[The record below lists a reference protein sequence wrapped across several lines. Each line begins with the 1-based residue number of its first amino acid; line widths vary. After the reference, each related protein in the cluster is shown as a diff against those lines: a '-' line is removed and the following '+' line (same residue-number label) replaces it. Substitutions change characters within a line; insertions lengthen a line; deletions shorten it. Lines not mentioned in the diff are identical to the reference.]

1 MNEEIQIQIIELID
15 NGATLESSPEL
26 KALVD
31 ASKEA
36 KEFYESLLVSES
48 MLEGFFGGDKAK
60 ELNARAEAFINEQL
74 EKPSNVTSINFK
86 PFIGFAVAASLAVI
100 AFTIVNSPSEIIEPV
115 EVAEVV
121 YEEPVVVIEEIIEE
135 PEPIFVSGS
144 EMETL
149 WSTASQI
156 ANDLG
161 VDKYQVMYA
170 IYEANKDFFVNN
182 DINAPRAD
190 RDYFVDLSIIE
201 TVDVSFAASEVKR
214 HIFVIVK
221 LICNKSISGT
231 LRK

>member
-15 NGATLESSPEL
+15 DGATLESSPDL
-26 KALVD
+26 KTLVD
-31 ASKEA
+31 ASEEA
-36 KEFYESLLVSES
+36 REFYESLLVSES

-60 ELNARAEAFINEQL
+60 ELNAKAEAFINQQL

-100 AFTIVNSPSEIIEPV
+100 AFTIVNSPSEIVEPV
-115 EVAEVV
+115 EVTEVV
-121 YEEPVVVIEEIIEE
+121 YEKPVAVIKEIIEE

-214 HIFVIVK
+214 HIF
-221 LICNKSISGT
+221 CHC
-231 LRK
+231 

>member
-1 MNEEIQIQIIELID
+1 MNEEIQIQIIELMD
-15 NGATLESSPEL
+15 AGATIESSPEL

-36 KEFYESLLVSES
+36 REFYESLLVSES
-48 MLEGFFGGDKAK
+48 MLEGFFGSDKAK

-100 AFTIVNSPSEIIEPV
+100 AFTIVNPPSEIIEPV
-115 EVAEVV
+115 EVTEVV

-214 HIFVIVK
+214 HIF
-221 LICNKSISGT
+221 CHC
-231 LRK
+231 

>member
-1 MNEEIQIQIIELID
+1 MNEEIQIQIIELMD
-15 NGATLESSPEL
+15 AGATIESSPEL

-36 KEFYESLLVSES
+36 REFYESLLVSES

-60 ELNARAEAFINEQL
+60 ELNTKAEAFINEQL

-100 AFTIVNSPSEIIEPV
+100 AFTIVNSPSEIVEPV
-115 EVAEVV
+115 EVVEVV
-121 YEEPVVVIEEIIEE
+121 YEEPVAVIKEIIEE

-149 WSTASQI
+149 WSTATQI

-214 HIFVIVK
+214 HIF
-221 LICNKSISGT
+221 CHC
-231 LRK
+231 

>member
-1 MNEEIQIQIIELID
+1 MKEEIQIQIIELMD
-15 NGATLESSPEL
+15 AGATLESSPEL

-36 KEFYESLLVSES
+36 REFYESLLVSES

-74 EKPSNVTSINFK
+74 EKPSYVTSINFK

-115 EVAEVV
+115 EVTEIV
-121 YEEPVVVIEEIIEE
+121 YEEPVAVVEEIIEE

-190 RDYFVDLSIIE
+190 RNYFVDLSIIE

-214 HIFVIVK
+214 HIF
-221 LICNKSISGT
+221 CHC
-231 LRK
+231 

>member
-15 NGATLESSPEL
+15 DGATLESSPDL

-74 EKPSNVTSINFK
+74 EKPSNVISINLK

-115 EVAEVV
+115 EVTEVV

-135 PEPIFVSGS
+135 PESMFVSGS
-144 EMETL
+144 EIETL

-214 HIFVIVK
+214 HIF
-221 LICNKSISGT
+221 CHC
-231 LRK
+231 

>member
-1 MNEEIQIQIIELID
+1 MNEEKQIQIIELMD
-15 NGATLESSPEL
+15 DGATLENSPEL
-26 KALVD
+26 KALID

-48 MLEGFFGGDKAK
+48 MLEGFFGGERRD
-60 ELNARAEAFINEQL
+60 ELNAKAEAFISEQL
-74 EKPSNVTSINFK
+74 EKPSNVSTINFK
-86 PFIGFAVAASLAVI
+86 PLIGFAIAASLGVI
-100 AFTIVNSPSEIIEPV
+100 AFTIVNSPSEIVEPV
-115 EVAEVV
+115 SSVQIA
-121 YEEPVVVIEEIIEE
+121 YEETEPVIEEVIEE

-214 HIFVIVK
+214 HIF
-221 LICNKSISGT
+221 CHC
-231 LRK
+231 

>member
-1 MNEEIQIQIIELID
+1 MNEEIQIQIIELMD
-15 NGATLESSPEL
+15 AGATIESSPEL

-36 KEFYESLLVSES
+36 REFYESLLVSES
-48 MLEGFFGGDKAK
+48 MLEGFFSGDKAK
-60 ELNARAEAFINEQL
+60 ELNAKAEAFINEQL

-115 EVAEVV
+115 EVTEIV
-121 YEEPVVVIEEIIEE
+121 YEEPVAVVEEIIEE

-190 RDYFVDLSIIE
+190 RNYFVDLSIIE

-214 HIFVIVK
+214 HIF
-221 LICNKSISGT
+221 CHC
-231 LRK
+231 

>member
-1 MNEEIQIQIIELID
+1 MNEEIQIQIIELMD
-15 NGATLESSPEL
+15 AGATIESSPEL

-36 KEFYESLLVSES
+36 REFYESLLVSES

-60 ELNARAEAFINEQL
+60 ELNTKAEAFINEQF
-74 EKPSNVTSINFK
+74 EKPSNVTSINLK

-100 AFTIVNSPSEIIEPV
+100 AFTIVNSPSEIVEPV
-115 EVAEVV
+115 EVVEVV
-121 YEEPVVVIEEIIEE
+121 YEETFAVIEEIIEE

-214 HIFVIVK
+214 HIF
-221 LICNKSISGT
+221 CHC
-231 LRK
+231 

>member
-1 MNEEIQIQIIELID
+1 MKEEIQIQIIELMD
-15 NGATLESSPEL
+15 TGATLESSPEL

-74 EKPSNVTSINFK
+74 EKPSYVTSINFK

-115 EVAEVV
+115 EVIEIV
-121 YEEPVVVIEEIIEE
+121 YEEPVAVVEEIIEE

-190 RDYFVDLSIIE
+190 RNYFVDLSIIE

-214 HIFVIVK
+214 HIF
-221 LICNKSISGT
+221 CHC
-231 LRK
+231 

>member
-1 MNEEIQIQIIELID
+1 MNEEIQIQIIELMD
-15 NGATLESSPEL
+15 AGATIESSPEL

-36 KEFYESLLVSES
+36 REFYESLLVSES
-48 MLEGFFGGDKAK
+48 MLKGFFGGDKAK
-60 ELNARAEAFINEQL
+60 ELNVKAEAFINEQL

-100 AFTIVNSPSEIIEPV
+100 AFTIVNSPSEIVEPV
-115 EVAEVV
+115 EVVEVV
-121 YEEPVVVIEEIIEE
+121 YEEPVAVIEEIIEE

-161 VDKYQVMYA
+161 VAKYQVMYA

-214 HIFVIVK
+214 HIF
-221 LICNKSISGT
+221 CHC
-231 LRK
+231 

>member
-1 MNEEIQIQIIELID
+1 MNEEKQIQIIELMD
-15 NGATLESSPEL
+15 DGATLENSPEL
-26 KALVD
+26 KALID

-48 MLEGFFGGDKAK
+48 MLDGFFGGERRD
-60 ELNARAEAFINEQL
+60 ELNAKAEDFISEQL
-74 EKPSNVTSINFK
+74 EKPSNVSTINFK
-86 PFIGFAVAASLAVI
+86 PLIGFAIAASLGVI
-100 AFTIVNSPSEIIEPV
+100 AFTIVNSSSEIVEPV
-115 EVAEVV
+115 SSVQIA
-121 YEEPVVVIEEIIEE
+121 YEETEPMIEEVIDE

-149 WSTASQI
+149 WSTSSQI

-190 RDYFVDLSIIE
+190 RNYFVDLSIIE

-214 HIFVIVK
+214 HIF
-221 LICNKSISGT
+221 CHC
-231 LRK
+231 